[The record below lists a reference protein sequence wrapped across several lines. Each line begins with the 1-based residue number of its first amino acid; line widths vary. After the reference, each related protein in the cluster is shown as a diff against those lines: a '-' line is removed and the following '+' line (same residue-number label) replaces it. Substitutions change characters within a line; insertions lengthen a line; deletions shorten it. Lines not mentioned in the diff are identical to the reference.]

1 MYKRTGTGVLKMSTP
16 MKSFINEMRELFS
29 PDEVYIMDGTKEEAV
44 RLAELAE
51 KSTIDG
57 RVVLKKLNWQEYPN
71 SYYHNSNPND
81 VARTEHLTFVC
92 TPTQEEAGSNNNWLN
107 PDESKNKMNNLFKG
121 AMKGRTMYVIPFVMG
136 TPKSTYAKN
145 CVQVTDSIYVAL
157 SMRVMSRVGKQ
168 AIERIGNSSDFF
180 RGIHSI
186 GDVNPDRRFIM
197 HFPQE
202 NLVMSFGSG
211 YGGNALLGK
220 KCYSLRIGSYLGKQ
234 EGWLA
239 EHMIIIGVQAPDNK
253 ITYFLGAFPSACGKT
268 NLALLEPV
276 LKGYKV
282 WTLGDDIAWIN
293 IGDNGKLYAIN
304 PEAGFF
310 GVAPGTGMKTN
321 PIMMKTLKSDKFFPT
336 LFTNTAVNNSDNSPW
351 WEGVSD
357 EVPSDLT
364 DWQGRKYSK
373 DLGQPA
379 AHPNSRFTVSIYNCP
394 TLSSEYDNPYGVPIS
409 GIIFGGRRKDT
420 IPLVYEAKDWK
431 SGVFIASSIGS
442 ETTAA
447 ATGKVGAVRR
457 DPMAMLPFCG
467 YNMGDY
473 FQHWLDIGKKVKELP
488 KIFMVN
494 WFRKD
499 EHDKFM
505 WPGFRDNSRIIKWMI
520 DRIEGKVDAVE
531 SEIGL
536 LPRLDSLDLAG
547 LDIDKEIVEKLLKVN
562 KDDWKKEIVMIEEFY
577 AKFGDKIPKELRN
590 YLAELK
596 NRII

>member
-1 MYKRTGTGVLKMSTP
+1 MPTP
-16 MKSFINEMRELFS
+16 MDIFVKEMQEFFC
-29 PDEVYIMDGTKEEAV
+29 PDEVYIMDGSQEEAK
-44 RLAELAE
+44 RLTEIAQ
-51 KSTIDG
+51 KSEVDG
-57 RVVLKKLNWQEYPN
+57 RVVLKKLNGQEYPN
-71 SYYHNSNPND
+71 SYYHRSNPND

-92 TPTQEEAGSNNNWLN
+92 TPTKEQTGPNNNWSD
-107 PDESKNKMNNLFKG
+107 PKEAKDKMNTLFKG

-136 TPKSTYAKN
+136 TPKSKYAKN
-145 CVQVTDSIYVAL
+145 CVQITDSVYVAL
-157 SMRVMSRVGKQ
+157 SMRIMSRVGKQ

-186 GDVNPDRRFIM
+186 GDVNPERRFIM
-197 HFPQE
+197 HFPQD

-220 KCYSLRIGSYLGKQ
+220 KCYSLRIGSYLGYQ

-239 EHMIIIGVQAPDNK
+239 EHMIIIGVEAPDRK

-268 NLALLEPV
+268 NLAMLDPV

-293 IGDNGKLYAIN
+293 VGEDGQLYAIN

-310 GVAPGTGMKTN
+310 GVAPGTGFKTN
-321 PIMMKTLKSDKFFPT
+321 PVMMKTLKNDKFFPT
-336 LFTNTAVNNSDNSPW
+336 LFTNTAVDNSNNTPW

-357 EVPSDLT
+357 EVPLDLT
-364 DWQGRKYSK
+364 DWQGQKYDK
-373 DLGQPA
+373 NLGKPA

-394 TLSSEYDNPYGVPIS
+394 TLSPEYDNPKGVPIS
-409 GIIFGGRRKDT
+409 GIIFGGRRKST
-420 IPLVYEAKDWK
+420 IPLVYEAKDWN
-431 SGVFIASSIGS
+431 SGVFTASIIGS

-447 ATGKVGAVRR
+447 ASGQVGTVRR

-473 FQHWLDIGKKVKELP
+473 FQHWLNIGKKAKKLP

-499 EHDKFM
+499 DDGKFM
-505 WPGFRDNSRIIKWMI
+505 WPGYRENSRVIKWMI
-520 DRIEGKVDAVE
+520 DRIEGKTGAKE

-536 LPRLDSLDLAG
+536 FPQDGAIDLSG
-547 LDIDKEIVEKLLKVN
+547 LDIKKEIMDKLLSVDKE
-562 KDDWKKEIVMIEEFY
+562 DWKKEVVMIEEFY
-577 AKFGDKIPKELRN
+577 NKFGDKIPKDLRD
-590 YLAELK
+590 YLKELK
-596 NRII
+596 EKLGM

>member
-1 MYKRTGTGVLKMSTP
+1 MPTP
-16 MKSFINEMRELFS
+16 MESFINEMRDLFL
-29 PDEVYIMDGTKEEAV
+29 PDEVYIMDGTKEEAI
-44 RLAELAE
+44 RLAEFAE
-51 KSTIDG
+51 KFTIDG
-57 RVVLKKLNWQEYPN
+57 RVVLKKLNWQKYPN
-71 SYYHNSNPND
+71 SYHHSSNPND

-92 TPTQEEAGSNNNWLN
+92 TPTQEEAGANNNWLN
-107 PDESKNKMNNLFKG
+107 PDEAKNKMNNLFKG

-136 TPKSTYAKN
+136 TPKSRYAKN

-157 SMRVMSRVGKQ
+157 SMRVMSRIGKQ
-168 AIERIGNSSDFF
+168 AIERIGNCSDFF

-186 GDVNPDRRFIM
+186 GNVNPDRRFIM

-220 KCYSLRIGSYLGKQ
+220 KCYSLRISSYLGKQ

-239 EHMIIIGVQAPDNK
+239 EHMIIIGVQAPDDK

-321 PIMMKTLKSDKFFPT
+321 PVMMKTLKNDKFFPT
-336 LFTNTAVNNSDNSPW
+336 LFTNTAVNNSDNTPW
-351 WEGVSD
+351 WEGICD
-357 EVPSDLT
+357 EIPSDLT

-394 TLSSEYDNPYGVPIS
+394 TLSPEYDNPYGVPIS

-420 IPLVYEAKDWK
+420 IPLVYEAKDWE
-431 SGVFIASSIGS
+431 SGVFIASSLGS

-447 ATGKVGAVRR
+447 ATGKIGAVRR

-473 FQHWLDIGKKVKELP
+473 FQHWLNIGKKVKELP

-499 EHDKFM
+499 EDDKFM

-520 DRIEGKVDAVE
+520 DIIEGKVDAVE

-547 LDIDKEIVEKLLKVN
+547 LDIDKEVVEKLLKVN
-562 KDDWKKEIVMIEEFY
+562 KDDWKKEIEMIEEFY
-577 AKFGDKIPKELRN
+577 ATFGDKIPKELRN
-590 YLAELK
+590 YLVELK
-596 NRII
+596 NRMI

>member
-1 MYKRTGTGVLKMSTP
+1 MATP
-16 MKSFINEMRELFS
+16 IELFIEEMQKLFQ
-29 PDEVYIMDGTKEEAV
+29 PDEVYIMDGSQEEAEK
-44 RLAELAE
+44 LANIAQ
-51 KSTIDG
+51 KSKVDG
-57 RVVLKKLNWQEYPN
+57 KIVLEKLNEKEYPN
-71 SYYHNSNPND
+71 SYYHRSNTND

-92 TPTQEEAGSNNNWLN
+92 TPSKTEAGPNNNWMD
-107 PDESKNKMNNLFKG
+107 PVEAKEKMMGFFKG

-136 TPKSTYAKN
+136 PPKSKYAKN
-145 CVQVTDSIYVAL
+145 CIQVTDSVYVAL
-157 SMRVMSRVGKQ
+157 SMRIMARVGKQ
-168 AIERIGNSSDFF
+168 AVERIGSSSDFF
-180 RGIHSI
+180 RGVHSI

-220 KCYSLRIGSYLGKQ
+220 KCYSLRIGSYLGYQ

-239 EHMIIIGVQAPDNK
+239 EHMIIIGVEVPDGK
-253 ITYFLGAFPSACGKT
+253 VIYFLGAFPSACGKT

-293 IGDNGKLYAIN
+293 VGEDGRLYAIN

-310 GVAPGTGMKTN
+310 GVAPGTGLKTN
-321 PIMMKTLKSDKFFPT
+321 PIMIKTLKNDKFFPT
-336 LFTNTAVNNSDNSPW
+336 LFTNTAVDNSDNTPW
-351 WEGVSD
+351 WEGASD
-357 EVPSDLT
+357 EIPSDLT
-364 DWQGRKYSK
+364 NWQGQKYDK
-373 DLGQPA
+373 NLDKAA

-394 TLSSEYDNPYGVPIS
+394 TLSPEYNNPKGVPIS

-420 IPLVYEAKDWK
+420 IPLVYEAKDWN
-431 SGVFIASSIGS
+431 SGVFTASIIGS

-447 ATGKVGAVRR
+447 SSGQVGNVRR

-467 YNMGDY
+467 YNMGEY
-473 FQHWLDIGKKVKELP
+473 FQHWINIGKKVKKLP

-499 EHDKFM
+499 ENGKFM

-520 DRIEGKVDAVE
+520 YRIEGKTGAKE

-536 LPRLDSLDLAG
+536 FPEENAIDLSG
-547 LDIDKEIVEKLLKVN
+547 LDIKKETMEKLLKVD
-562 KDDWKKEIVMIEEFY
+562 KQDWKREVAMIEEFY
-577 AKFGDKIPKELRN
+577 AKFGDKIPQDLRKH
-590 YLAELK
+590 LTELK
-596 NRII
+596 KKLGL

>member
-1 MYKRTGTGVLKMSTP
+1 MVTP
-16 MKSFINEMRELFS
+16 MELFVGEMQKLFQ
-29 PDEVYIMDGTKEEAV
+29 PDEVYVMNGSQEEA
-44 RLAELAE
+44 E
-51 KSTIDG
+51 KLTNIAQKSEVDG
-57 RVVLKKLNWQEYPN
+57 RIVLKKLNEKKYPN
-71 SYYHNSNPND
+71 SYCHRSNPND

-92 TPTQEEAGSNNNWLN
+92 TPSKTEAGPNNNWMN
-107 PDESKNKMNNLFKG
+107 PVESKEKMMGFFKS

-136 TPKSTYAKN
+136 FPKSKYAKN
-145 CVQVTDSIYVAL
+145 CVQVTDSVYVAL
-157 SMRVMSRVGKQ
+157 SMRIMSRVGKQ
-168 AIERIGNSSDFF
+168 AIERIGSSSDFF

-186 GDVNPDRRFIM
+186 GDVNPHRRFIM

-220 KCYSLRIGSYLGKQ
+220 KCYSLRIGSYLGHQ

-239 EHMIIIGVQAPDNK
+239 EHMIIVGVEAPDGK
-253 ITYFLGAFPSACGKT
+253 VTYFLGAFPSACGKT

-293 IGDNGKLYAIN
+293 VGEDGRLYAIN

-310 GVAPGTGMKTN
+310 GVAPGTGLKTN
-321 PIMMKTLKSDKFFPT
+321 PVMIKTLKNDKFFPT
-336 LFTNTAVNNSDNSPW
+336 LFTNTSVDDSDNTPW
-351 WEGVSD
+351 WEGASD

-364 DWQGRKYSK
+364 DWQGQKYDKNSGK
-373 DLGQPA
+373 AA
-379 AHPNSRFTVSIYNCP
+379 AHTNSRFTVSIYNCP
-394 TLSSEYDNPYGVPIS
+394 TLSPEYDNPKGVPIS

-420 IPLVYEAKDWK
+420 IPLVYEAKDWN
-431 SGVFIASSIGS
+431 SGVFTASIIGS

-447 ATGKVGAVRR
+447 STGQVGNVRR

-467 YNMGDY
+467 YNMGEY
-473 FQHWLDIGKKVKELP
+473 FQHWLNIGKKVKKLP

-499 EHDKFM
+499 ENGRFM

-520 DRIEGKVDAVE
+520 DRIEGRTGAKE

-536 LPRLDSLDLAG
+536 FPEENAIDLRG
-547 LDIDKEIVEKLLKVN
+547 LDIKKETMEKLLKVD
-562 KDDWKKEIVMIEEFY
+562 KEDWKREVLMIEEFY
-577 AKFGDKIPKELRN
+577 AKFGDKIPQDLRN
-590 YLAELK
+590 HLTELK
-596 NRII
+596 KKLGL